1 MLISVRYLVDR
12 LRQPRSRVDEALN
25 LRRRLAAEP
34 RSQGISADELAAS
47 AELRQLREE
56 LSRAIGTVVSC
67 RTCAVGHP
75 KPHGHFAGG
84 HCCGLQTEDAFNADE
99 IAALRQSG
107 TRPAHLQLPKGDHAG
122 CAFRGPTGC
131 SIAVPH
137 RPNLCLRY
145 ICPDLAREL
154 GRRGD
159 LDAIEAIGV
168 RMEDAYLRFIHLR
181 RERLLQEELASLQR
195 DEVLPRKES

>member
-12 LRQPRSRVDEALN
+12 LRQPRSRADEALN

-34 RSQGISADELAAS
+34 LRQGISADELAAS

-75 KPHGHFAGG
+75 PPHGHFAGG
-84 HCCGLQTEDAFNADE
+84 HCCGLQTADAFNADE

-168 RMEDAYLRFIHLR
+168 RMENAYLRFIHLR
-181 RERLLQEELASLQR
+181 RERLDEEELACLQP
-195 DEVLPRKES
+195 DKVHPRNES